1 MHHIKSR
8 IESLMKAPESTQKEQ
23 CVQILA
29 RMIQVLEKE
38 AIPFYISKYE
48 KLIREVDQHLRDMNW
63 QK

>member
-8 IESLMKAPESTQKEQ
+8 IESLMKAEPSTEKEI
-23 CVQILA
+23 CVQMMA
-29 RMIQVLEKE
+29 RIIQILEKE

>member
-1 MHHIKSR
+1 
-8 IESLMKAPESTQKEQ
+8 MKAPESTQKEQ

-48 KLIREVDQHLRDMNW
+48 KLIREVDQHLRDINW